1 MKKLLTARQTEIRD
15 FIGEHIAYERIPP
28 TIAEIRSAFGLASN
42 TGVVDHLKALE
53 QKGHIRYH
61 RGRARGIEL
70 LDGCGRKSARGLG
83 LPIIGHVAAG
93 SPIEAIEN
101 TEKVIHVPAAMFRYK
116 PDYLLRVRGDSM
128 TGAGILDNDLIAVR
142 KQTTAKAG
150 EIVVARHDD
159 EVTVKELR
167 IENGEVVLLPANDAY
182 APIRIPAE
190 MVTIEGVYVGL
201 VRESAA

>member
-1 MKKLLTARQTEIRD
+1 MKTALTARQSEIRD
-15 FIGEHIAYERIPP
+15 FISDHITQEHSPP
-28 TIAEIRSAFGLASN
+28 TIAEIRAAFGLASN

-70 LDGCGRKSARGLG
+70 LQGFKNVIG
-83 LPIIGHVAAG
+83 LPIIGRVAAG
-93 SPIEAIEN
+93 SPVEAIEN

-116 PDYLLRVRGDSM
+116 PDYLLRVTGDSM
-128 TGAGILDNDLIAVR
+128 VNAGILDNDLIAVR
-142 KQTTAKAG
+142 RQSTAKAG
-150 EIVVARHDD
+150 QIVVARHDD
-159 EVTVKELR
+159 EVTVKELQ
-167 IENGEVVLLPANDAY
+167 IDNGEVVLLPANDAY

>member
-1 MKKLLTARQTEIRD
+1 MKQTLTSRQSEIRD
-15 FIGEHIAYERIPP
+15 FISEHISLQSIPP
-28 TIAEIRSAFGLASN
+28 TIAEIRAAFGLASN

-61 RGRARGIEL
+61 KGRARGIEL
-70 LDGCGRKSARGLG
+70 LQGLKEGLKDGLG
-83 LPIIGHVAAG
+83 LPIIGRVAAG
-93 SPIEAIEN
+93 SPVEAIEN

-128 TGAGILDNDLIAVR
+128 VKAGILDNDLIAVR
-142 KQTTAKAG
+142 KQSTAKPG
-150 EIVVARHDD
+150 QIVVARHDD
-159 EVTVKELR
+159 EVTVKELQ
-167 IENGEVVLLPANDAY
+167 IDNGEVVLLPANDAY
-182 APIRIPAE
+182 SPIRIPAD

>member
-1 MKKLLTARQTEIRD
+1 MSKALTVRQSEIRD
-15 FIGEHIAYERIPP
+15 YISDHISQESIPP

-53 QKGHIRYH
+53 NKGHIRYH

-70 LDGCGRKSARGLG
+70 MQGPGTQG
-83 LPIIGHVAAG
+83 LPIIGRVAAG
-93 SPIEAIEN
+93 SPVEAIEN
-101 TEKVIHVPAAMFRYK
+101 TEKVIHVPAAMFRLK

-128 TGAGILDNDLIAVR
+128 INAGILDNDLIAVK
-142 KQTTAKAG
+142 KQSTARAG

-159 EVTVKELR
+159 EVTVKELQ
-167 IENGEVVLLPANDAY
+167 IDNGEVVLLPANEAY